1 MLDWIAYQ
9 YQIQMRHNQKG
20 TYGASYAN
28 LPLESTE
35 QQEGSLW
42 YNIKEKRRND
52 ENESKLEAMEMLVR
66 K

>member
-1 MLDWIAYQ
+1 
-9 YQIQMRHNQKG
+9 MRHNQKG
-20 TYGASYAN
+20 IYGASYAN

-35 QQEGSLW
+35 QQEGSLQ